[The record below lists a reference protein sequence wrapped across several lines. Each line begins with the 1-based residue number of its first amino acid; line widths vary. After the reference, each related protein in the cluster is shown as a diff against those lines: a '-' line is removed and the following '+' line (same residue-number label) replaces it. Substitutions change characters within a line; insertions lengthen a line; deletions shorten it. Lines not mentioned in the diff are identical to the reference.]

1 MFGATDVRTQ
11 VLCTQSQVLPHIMNL
26 LGLISSTALPV
37 WSTAMHT
44 LFYLGQDSGRRS
56 KPSDPAAGFVC
67 SDTFQ
72 PCGMGTATCLNET
85 TRHHRCR
92 AAEIAARPQTKS
104 WLSPFTSACSAE
116 SCNQASHSCKAGITG
131 RWGALA
137 WTVHAG
143 CIAIASA
150 SVPCLSLTAVD
161 LLSAVYG

>member
-11 VLCTQSQVLPHIMNL
+11 VLCTQSQVLPHIVNL

-44 LFYLGQDSGRRS
+44 LFYLGQDLGRRS

-92 AAEIAARPQTKS
+92 AAENAARPQTKS
-104 WLSPFTSACSAE
+104 WLPPFPAHAQQSPAIRLHIPAKLE
-116 SCNQASHSCKAGITG
+116 SLAGG
-131 RWGALA
+131 RHWPGLCMLGALQLPL
-137 WTVHAG
+137 HL
-143 CIAIASA
+143 
-150 SVPCLSLTAVD
+150 CLAFP
-161 LLSAVYG
+161 